1 MGNLRVSKLAAS
13 VLGATV
19 MLLAATACT
28 SASPPKPEPARAPD
42 ASEKLVADLT
52 EWLKLDTNQQAKTR
66 EFARD
71 LVLRNGKIMERW
83 QQTKKPRSEELLAS
97 NGQFQSELLSILT
110 PEQKKTYAET
120 AKRVM
125 AKGQTV
131 PSRPPS

>member
-1 MGNLRVSKLAAS
+1 M
-13 VLGATV
+13 
-19 MLLAATACT
+19 AATACT
-28 SASPPKPEPARAPD
+28 SAPPPKPEPARPPD

-52 EWLKLDTNQQAKTR
+52 KWLKLDANQQAKTR

-71 LVLRNGKIMERW
+71 LIARNEKIMERW
-83 QQTKKPRSEELLAS
+83 QQTKKPHSEELLAS

-110 PEQKKTYAET
+110 PEQKKTYTET
-120 AKRVM
+120 ARRVM

>member
-1 MGNLRVSKLAAS
+1 MGNLRVSKLAAPI
-13 VLGATV
+13 LGAAI
-19 MLLAATACT
+19 MLLAATGCT
-28 SASPPKPEPARAPD
+28 SAPPPKPEPARPPA

-71 LVLRNGKIMERW
+71 LIARNEKIMERW

-97 NGQFQSELLSILT
+97 NGQFQSQLLTILT

-120 AKRVM
+120 AKRVT